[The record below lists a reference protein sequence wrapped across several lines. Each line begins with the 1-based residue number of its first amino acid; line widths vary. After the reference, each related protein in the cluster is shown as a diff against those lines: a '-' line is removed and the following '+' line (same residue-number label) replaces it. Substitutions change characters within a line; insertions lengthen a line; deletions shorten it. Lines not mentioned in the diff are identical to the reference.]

1 MMVLPI
7 LNDHKQ
13 ESTVLILEEGMGS
26 MIEEWDQDS
35 P

>member
-1 MMVLPI
+1 MMLPI
-7 LNDHKQ
+7 LDDHEQ
-13 ESTVLILEEGMGS
+13 ESPVLILEEGTGS